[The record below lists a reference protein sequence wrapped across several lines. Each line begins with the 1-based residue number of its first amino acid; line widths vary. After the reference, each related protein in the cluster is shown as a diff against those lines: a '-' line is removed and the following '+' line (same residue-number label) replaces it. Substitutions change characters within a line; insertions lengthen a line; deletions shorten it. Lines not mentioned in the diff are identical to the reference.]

1 MRPYFES
8 FFSVI
13 LGVIS
18 IVSKVDRETKPDGYS
33 LIVTARDHG
42 YPIPQ
47 SSTALV
53 NVTVSDVNDNA
64 PRFDKFT
71 YLAEVREDSD
81 ISMVVTVV
89 HAVDGDE
96 GLAGE
101 IVYSITGLIFY
112 QRFAKSVFK
121 VSETT
126 SNEVKQTDQPI
137 RLCCFTDMISYEPLA
152 NIHTTTKTRISTVH
166 KVETYTF
173 TKTVYDWDRRVLVI
187 SFILLEMLHLV
198 NMTTRRGDH
207 KDRSN

>member
-121 VSETT
+121 ASETT
-126 SNEVKQTDQPI
+126 SNEVKQTYQPI
-137 RLCCFTDMISYEPLA
+137 RLCCFTDMISYEQLA

-166 KVETYTF
+166 KVKTYTF
-173 TKTVYDWDRRVLVI
+173 T
-187 SFILLEMLHLV
+187 
-198 NMTTRRGDH
+198 
-207 KDRSN
+207 

>member
-1 MRPYFES
+1 M
-8 FFSVI
+8 
-13 LGVIS
+13 
-18 IVSKVDRETKPDGYS
+18 
-33 LIVTARDHG
+33 
-42 YPIPQ
+42 
-47 SSTALV
+47 V

-71 YLAEVREDSD
+71 YFAEVREDSD

-121 VSETT
+121 ASETT
-126 SNEVKQTDQPI
+126 SNEVKQTYQPI
-137 RLCCFTDMISYEPLA
+137 RLCCITDMISYEQLA

-166 KVETYTF
+166 KVKTYTF
-173 TKTVYDWDRRVLVI
+173 TKTVYDWDRRFLVI
-187 SFILLEMLHLV
+187 SFILLEMLHFA
-198 NMTTRRGDH
+198 
-207 KDRSN
+207 

>member
-1 MRPYFES
+1 M
-8 FFSVI
+8 
-13 LGVIS
+13 
-18 IVSKVDRETKPDGYS
+18 
-33 LIVTARDHG
+33 
-42 YPIPQ
+42 
-47 SSTALV
+47 V

-121 VSETT
+121 ASETT
-126 SNEVKQTDQPI
+126 SNEVKQTYQPI
-137 RLCCFTDMISYEPLA
+137 RLLL
-152 NIHTTTKTRISTVH
+152 HR
-166 KVETYTF
+166 
-173 TKTVYDWDRRVLVI
+173 YD
-187 SFILLEMLHLV
+187 FIRATCKYPY
-198 NMTTRRGDH
+198 NN
-207 KDRSN
+207 KN